1 MGLVGSALPLA
12 CRHPMEARR
21 TNDMDQ
27 QAMKDDV
34 VDVVVVG
41 GGPAGLNAALN
52 LGRGRKKVLLC
63 DAGPPRNAAAVEVHG
78 FVTRDGIPPQEFRRI
93 ASEQLRPY
101 DIKVRDV
108 RVMNIEREGSGFCV
122 TLEGGRVVVA
132 RRVLLATGMVDVMP
146 DLPGYRELWGK
157 ALFQCPYCHGWEV
170 KDRAWGVLATSEAL
184 VDFGMFLT
192 GWSRD
197 MVVFTQGAVTVSA
210 EKRLQLERAGVRLE
224 ERRIRRLVSGSGE
237 HPLEAVE
244 LEDGAR
250 LRRDVLFARP
260 PQRQV
265 PVVERLGLAVDEQG
279 YLRVSPQGE
288 TSIPGIYA
296 AGDLTTPIQAA
307 VMAAAAGA
315 MAGGALNHGLTLE
328 LVGAAHP
335 VMRG

>member
-1 MGLVGSALPLA
+1 MTTREEGQEGG
-12 CRHPMEARR
+12 AR
-21 TNDMDQ
+21 
-27 QAMKDDV
+27 

-52 LGRGRKKVLLC
+52 LGRGRRKVLLC

-78 FVTRDGIPPQEFRRI
+78 FVTRDGIPPGEFRRI
-93 ASEQLRPY
+93 AREQLRPY
-101 DIKVRDV
+101 DVEVRDV
-108 RVMNIEREGSGFCV
+108 RVTSIEREGSGFRV
-122 TLEGGRVVVA
+122 VLEGGREVVA

-170 KDRAWGVLATSEAL
+170 KDRPWGVLATSEAL
-184 VDFGMFLT
+184 VDFGMVLT
-192 GWSRD
+192 AWSRD

-224 ERRIRRLVSGSGE
+224 ERRILRLVSGSGE

-244 LEDGAR
+244 LEDGTR
-250 LRRDVLFARP
+250 IRRDVLFARP

-265 PVVERLGLAVDEQG
+265 PMVERLGLAVDEQG

-315 MAGGALNHGLTLE
+315 LAGGAMNHGLTLE
-328 LVGAAHP
+328 LVGAAHS
-335 VMRG
+335 R